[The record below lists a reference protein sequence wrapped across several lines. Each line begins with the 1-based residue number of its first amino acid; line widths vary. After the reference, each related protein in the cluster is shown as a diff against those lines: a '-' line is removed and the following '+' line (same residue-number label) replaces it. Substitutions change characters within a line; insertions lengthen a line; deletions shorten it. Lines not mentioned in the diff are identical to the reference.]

1 MSSRYTYAW
10 VLWACS
16 IDPWCE
22 HALNL
27 RGFGE
32 NLQLFIK
39 YLRQKFNFYF
49 SEDFFSTGKM
59 FISGEEL
66 SPR

>member
-10 VLWACS
+10 VLWARS

-22 HALNL
+22 HALSL
-27 RGFGE
+27 RA
-32 NLQLFIK
+32 IHK